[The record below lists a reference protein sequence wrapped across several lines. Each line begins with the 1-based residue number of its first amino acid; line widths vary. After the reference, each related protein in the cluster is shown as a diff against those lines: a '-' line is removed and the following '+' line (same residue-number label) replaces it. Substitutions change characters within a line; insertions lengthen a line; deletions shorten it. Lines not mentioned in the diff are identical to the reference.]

1 MDLGLVGRILE
12 VTVLLHAEALVEA
25 IILLGGI
32 LIGLQTEVAAG
43 NKPSEP
49 AGTVVGGTKFSS
61 ILVVGNTVKVEE
73 TAALEGHLEGHLVGD
88 EGLDGV
94 DLLLK
99 VLGGDR
105 VEGGLRI
112 GLGLRI

>member
-43 NKPSEP
+43 NKVMAFGDYSYYW
-49 AGTVVGGTKFSS
+49 GCGG
-61 ILVVGNTVKVEE
+61 
-73 TAALEGHLEGHLVGD
+73 H
-88 EGLDGV
+88 
-94 DLLLK
+94 
-99 VLGGDR
+99 
-105 VEGGLRI
+105 
-112 GLGLRI
+112 